1 MMHLEVALDYETS
14 ENAGAGG
21 MFQIES
27 VIDSETNDDL
37 TGRVDVGV
45 HLNDRAKLEDYIRQK
60 FGSETTFDIVGED

>member
-1 MMHLEVALDYETS
+1 MHLAVALDHETS
-14 ENAGAGG
+14 EHAGAGG

-37 TGRVDVGV
+37 TDRVNVGV
-45 HLNDRAKLEDYIRQK
+45 HFNDRAELEDYIRQE

>member
-1 MMHLEVALDYETS
+1 
-14 ENAGAGG
+14 

-37 TGRVDVGV
+37 TDRVDVGV
-45 HLNDRAKLEDYIRQK
+45 HFNDRPELEDYIKQE